1 MPANRYQS
9 ACLADLAAQLR
20 HSPVRLR
27 LRQLLGVEF
36 LLSVVESSRA
46 YPEDFVVHGI
56 TGYRPRL
63 AAGLEPRLIEA
74 DALRAD
80 LVQLAED
87 LSEAAD
93 LSADDWPEAVWTVA
107 DLAER
112 FDVSTKTI
120 FRWRRRGLVGWKF
133 RGADRRQRLA
143 FPDRCVR
150 QFVARNA
157 GLVHRGSSFSQLS
170 ESERDTIVARAR
182 ELVTQGQRTVN
193 AVARVISAETGRAVE
208 TIRLL
213 LKNFDTAQPTVG
225 LFNRPAGCESADDV
239 SLSVWEAHLDGTSVA
254 SLAERFDLSA
264 ARVRDILLRMR
275 ARELKARKI
284 EFFHVPE
291 FDAVDVRASVLEA
304 PAALEPYQASG
315 PSARRAPADLP
326 PYLQQLFQLR
336 LLSPEGELALFRK
349 LNCLRYMADRARA
362 AIDEESPTVES
373 LDAVESLLAQ
383 ADEVKNQIVQ
393 ANLRL
398 VVSIA
403 KRHSSPLTDFF
414 ETVSDGNISL
424 MRAVDKFD
432 FTRGFK
438 FSTYGSWAI
447 IRNFAR
453 TIPEQRYRRERYQTG
468 REELLES
475 TASLPLDEAENESV
489 PAIRSLL
496 ERMMGTLDDREREI
510 LRHRFG
516 LEGGGQPQTL
526 EQIGRRFGVSK
537 ERVRQLE
544 ARAMQRLRTDYSD
557 EARRLMNA

>member
-1 MPANRYQS
+1 MPSSRFQS
-9 ACLADLAAQLR
+9 ACLADLAAQLP

-27 LRQLLGVEF
+27 LRQLFAIEF
-36 LLSVVESSRA
+36 LLSIIEPDRA
-46 YPEDFVVHGI
+46 YPDDFVVHSV
-56 TGYRPRL
+56 TGFRPRL
-63 AAGLEPRLIEA
+63 AAGQEPRLIEA

-87 LSEAAD
+87 LSESGN
-93 LSADDWPEAVWTVA
+93 LSADDWPEPVWTVA
-107 DLAER
+107 DLAGR

-150 QFVARNA
+150 QFVARNTE
-157 GLVHRGSSFSQLS
+157 LVHRGSSFSQLS
-170 ESERDTIVARAR
+170 ESERETIVARAR

-213 LKNFDTAQPTVG
+213 LKNFDTAQPCVG

-239 SLSVWEAHLDGTSVA
+239 SLSVWEAHLDGA
-254 SLAERFDLSA
+254 SLASLTERFDLPA
-264 ARVRDILLRMR
+264 AQVRNILLRMR

-284 EFFHVPE
+284 EYFHVPE
-291 FDAVDVRASVLEA
+291 FDSPDGRAAVLES
-304 PAALEPYQASG
+304 PAALEPYQPDKA
-315 PSARRAPADLP
+315 SARRAPADLP

-336 LLSPEGELALFRK
+336 LLSTEGELALFRRM
-349 LNCLRYMADRARA
+349 NCLRCLADRARA
-362 AIDEESPTVES
+362 MIDDDAPTAES

-383 ADEVKNQIVQ
+383 ADQVKNQIVQ

-403 KRHSSPLTDFF
+403 KRHASPLSDFF
-414 ETVSDGNISL
+414 EIVSDGNISL

-475 TASLPLDEAENESV
+475 TASIPLDEPENDSV

-496 ERMMGTLDDREREI
+496 ERMMGALDEREREI

-516 LEGGGQPQTL
+516 LEGGGSPQTL
-526 EQIGRRFGVSK
+526 EQIGQRFGVSK

-544 ARAMQRLRTDYSD
+544 ARAMQRLRADYTD
-557 EARRLMNA
+557 EALRLMNA